1 MGPEILVLSRLRTA
15 AVGTIRRLDEG
26 APDWLRA
33 GVRRSRLVGRAARM
47 HRNRSLWEREY
58 EEGVWDRL
66 QSLSELSRYSIIA
79 GYLHHVGR
87 HSRILDVGCGGGAM
101 AANLGGFDGFYVGC
115 DLARPAIMKAVAAE
129 PPRAG
134 FVVADAGALPFST
147 GSFDVVICN
156 EMLNYLADLPAAL
169 EGIVRLIAPGG
180 YLIVSLFD
188 AFGKEQRQYWDQVRS
203 VAEVLDMV
211 ALTGMA
217 AGITWRIAVLR
228 PHPRGL
234 VQRQGAPSPAY
245 AGVTST

>member
-1 MGPEILVLSRLRTA
+1 MLSQLRTA
-15 AVGTIRRLDEG
+15 AVDAIRRLDQE

-33 GVRRSRLVGRAARM
+33 GVRRSRFVNRAARL

-66 QSLSELSRYSIIA
+66 QSLSELSRYSVIA

-87 HSRILDVGCGGGAM
+87 HSRILDIGCGGGAL

-134 FVVADAGALPFST
+134 FVVADAADLPFSA

-156 EMLNYLADLPAAL
+156 EMLNYLDDLPGAL
-169 EGIVRLIAPGG
+169 EGIVRLITDGG

-211 ALTGMA
+211 ALTAMA
-217 AGITWRIAVLR
+217 AGITWRIALLR
-228 PHPRGL
+228 PHPRT
-234 VQRQGAPSPAY
+234 VSERPGAPTPAY
-245 AGVTST
+245 AGASPR